1 MSALEDLTKA
11 LQAAADSVESA
22 QADVGQAQE
31 QAASAV
37 AAAQAYGREDDVLQA
52 DALRSDIEEQ
62 AGALAAAKQTMDE
75 LTQRAVALQSG
86 N

>member
-1 MSALEDLTKA
+1 MSALDDLTKA

-37 AAAQAYGREDDVLQA
+37 AAAQAYGRDDDVLQT

-62 AGALAAAKQTMDE
+62 AGVLAAAKQTLDE